1 MRIIC
6 TRKLRIICTP
16 TNFVTYA
23 RKNCVLYAR
32 QTHGII
38 WTPKSIFAYQYHE
51 LAVLFC
57 VLFIHIFMR
66 PGLIKHDCLQKINS
80 FTCPTKTWASQ
91 LRIFSDKS
99 FHIAM
104 LYQCLHCF
112 LSSSVFVFSGFRSFF
127 LLLPY
132 GYWVS
137 LCLHCKTMIISMFHC
152 VFFKAK
158 LLKWL

>member
-16 TNFVTYA
+16 TNFVSYA

-66 PGLIKHDCLQKINS
+66 PGSSSMIVYKKLIPLPVQQKLGHHNSGFSQTNLSTLRCCTNVCIVFCLRLS
-80 FTCPTKTWASQ
+80 
-91 LRIFSDKS
+91 L
-99 FHIAM
+99 
-104 LYQCLHCF
+104 CF
-112 LSSSVFVFSGFRSFF
+112 LASEVFSFF
-127 LLLPY
+127 CLTVTESPF
-132 GYWVS
+132 VS
-137 LCLHCKTMIISMFHC
+137 T
-152 VFFKAK
+152 AK
-158 LLKWL
+158 PW